1 MGPRYLSL
9 DLVSDIWHDQRGLLV
24 VSEHFHLESEVFGL
38 VELLVGRRHGHAK
51 TIGGEVG
58 QVRGWHRLLA
68 ISIL

>member
-1 MGPRYLSL
+1 
-9 DLVSDIWHDQRGLLV
+9 
-24 VSEHFHLESEVFGL
+24 
-38 VELLVGRRHGHAK
+38 LLVGRRHGHAK